1 MDIWVRLKKGDKEAL
16 GQLYD
21 LYADRLY
28 AYGMRIVS
36 NSAVVEDAIQAIFVN
51 LFERRAV
58 IATPNYPLSYL
69 CVSLR
74 RLLLRDATKQR
85 KHCDL
90 DGIND
95 LETFRIEIDVEQ
107 TIMHSERKREEVY
120 MLQKSLDLLTPRQRE
135 AVYLK
140 YYNDLN
146 NDEIAEAMNISNQS
160 VRNLISSALILLR
173 ESSALKM
180 SVILFLL
187 TRIMLTG

>member
-1 MDIWVRLKKGDKEAL
+1 MDIWVRLKKGDKQAL

-28 AYGMRIVS
+28 AYGMRIVN
-36 NSAVVEDAIQAIFVN
+36 NSTAVEDAIQAIFVN
-51 LFERRAV
+51 LYERRSV
-58 IATPNYPLSYL
+58 ISTPNYPLSYL

-85 KHCDL
+85 KQCDL
-90 DGIND
+90 EGIND
-95 LETFRIEIDVEQ
+95 LENFRIEVDIEQ
-107 TIMHSERKREEVY
+107 TIISSERKKQEVEE
-120 MLQKSLDLLTPRQRE
+120 LQKALNLLTPRQRE

-160 VRNLISSALILLR
+160 VRNLLSSALILLR
-173 ESSALKM
+173 ESSTLNM
-180 SVILFLL
+180 SVIIFLL
-187 TRIMLTG
+187 SHILLFG